1 VMIAVLAAIVVGGAG
16 RWTVRI
22 TPAPG

>member
-1 VMIAVLAAIVVGGAG
+1 MIAVLAAIVVGGAG